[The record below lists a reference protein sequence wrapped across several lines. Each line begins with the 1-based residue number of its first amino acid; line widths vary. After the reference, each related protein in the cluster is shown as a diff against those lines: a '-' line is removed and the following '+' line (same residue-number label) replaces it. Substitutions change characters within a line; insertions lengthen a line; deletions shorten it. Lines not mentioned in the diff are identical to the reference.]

1 MQLFW
6 FPVCFAY
13 IILGVVQHY
22 WATSLHEVEEPK
34 VPLPRELEE
43 TLSEAEKEK
52 AKAEILERL
61 MTEEGMTEEG
71 AMGYE
76 DITFPSIIKFAKG
89 FNKST
94 KINRKLI
101 RLAALSFFIA
111 AGVAFLQAI
120 LSC

>member
-1 MQLFW
+1 M
-6 FPVCFAY
+6 
-13 IILGVVQHY
+13 
-22 WATSLHEVEEPK
+22 
-34 VPLPRELEE
+34 PLPRELEE

-61 MTEEGMTEEG
+61 MTEEG